1 MSVEAWIVFASF
13 WVLFVTSPG
22 PNAVNCIQNGM
33 SFGLLRSLW
42 GVLGILTQALLFL
55 TLSAVGITALIVTSP
70 TGFLLAKIVGA
81 LVLIWLGI
89 RNWRRATMV
98 VQEDPAPSHHIYS
111 RAFMIATIN
120 PKSVAGYLAAFSQ
133 FVQTDVPIAQQ
144 MWVIVPTALTLT
156 AASYVTYTALG
167 AFLGR
172 AALSAVAN
180 TTIRR
185 VLAGC
190 FIVYG
195 LALAA
200 TALPEGTFS

>member
-1 MSVEAWIVFASF
+1 MTLEGWIVFASF

-33 SFGLLRSLW
+33 SFGFARGLW
-42 GVLGILTQALLFL
+42 GVLGIMTQALLFL
-55 TLSAVGITALIVTSP
+55 FLSAAGITALLTASP
-70 TGFLLAKIVGA
+70 AGFLIAKIVGA
-81 LVLIWLGI
+81 LVLIGLGL
-89 RNWRRATMV
+89 RNWRRAAQPMA
-98 VQEDPAPSHHIYS
+98 QAEAPSRHIYS

-133 FVQTDVPIAQQ
+133 FVQTEIPIGPQ
-144 MWVIVPTALTLT
+144 MWVIVPTALTIT
-156 AASYVTYTALG
+156 AASYVTYTTFG
-167 AFLGR
+167 VMIGK

-190 FIVYG
+190 FILYG

-200 TALPEGTFS
+200 TALPLGEL